1 MTGQPSKEAS
11 VTARIIDGKAISAKR
26 REQIAARVA
35 EMVAKG
41 KRPGLVVVIVG
52 EDPASQVYVRNKV
65 KACAETGIY
74 SEKIEMPETTTQE
87 ELLAVVHELNGRDD
101 IDGIL
106 VQFPLPGHLDE
117 DAVIEAIVPEKD
129 VDGFHPESIGRLVV
143 GKDTFVSCTPAGVMV
158 LLEESGVDLSGKEV
172 CVVGR
177 SNNVGKPAALLCLAQ
192 NATVT
197 MCHSRTRD
205 LPGHVG
211 AADVVIAAVG
221 RPEMIKGDW
230 IKEGAVV
237 IDIGINRLDDGRLV
251 GDVEF
256 ETAKQRASAITP
268 VPGGVG
274 PMTIAMLLENTVMS
288 AARSA
293 GLE

>member
-1 MTGQPSKEAS
+1 MDTGLKEAL

-26 REQIAARVA
+26 RAQTAERVS
-35 EMVAKG
+35 ELVAKG
-41 KRPGLVVVIVG
+41 KRPGLAVVIVG
-52 EDPASQVYVRNKV
+52 EDPASQVYVRNKER
-65 KACAETGIY
+65 ACAETGVF
-74 SEKIEMPETTTQE
+74 SEKIEMPAETTQE
-87 ELLAVVHELNGRDD
+87 ELLAVVNELNARED

-106 VQFPLPGHLDE
+106 VQFPLPAHLDE
-117 DAVIEAIVPEKD
+117 DEIIETIRADKD

-158 LLEESGVDLSGKEV
+158 LLEESGIDLTGKDV
-172 CVVGR
+172 VVVGR
-177 SNNVGKPAALLCLAQ
+177 SNNVGKPAALLCMAQ
-192 NATVT
+192 NATVQV
-197 MCHSRTRD
+197 CHSRTKD
-205 LPGHVG
+205 LADHVR

-256 ETAKQRASAITP
+256 DAACERASAITP

-274 PMTIAMLLENTVMS
+274 PMTISMLLENTVTS
-288 AARSA
+288 AARAA

>member
-1 MTGQPSKEAS
+1 VDTGNKEDL

-26 REQIAARVA
+26 RAQIAERVS
-35 EMVAKG
+35 ELVAKG
-41 KRPGLVVVIVG
+41 KRPGLAVVIVG
-52 EDPASQVYVRNKV
+52 ADPASEVYVRNKV
-65 KACAETGIY
+65 KACAETGVL
-74 SEKIEMPETTTQE
+74 SEKIEMPVETTQE
-87 ELLAVVHELNGRDD
+87 ELIAVVNELNARED

-106 VQFPLPGHLDE
+106 VQFPLPAHLDE
-117 DAVIEAIVPEKD
+117 DAVIEAIRADKD
-129 VDGFHPESIGRLVV
+129 VDGFHPESIGRLLV

-158 LLEESGVDLSGKEV
+158 LLEESGVDLTGKDV
-172 CVVGR
+172 VVVGR
-177 SNNVGKPAALLCLAQ
+177 SNNVGKPAALLCMAQ
-192 NATVT
+192 NATVQV
-197 MCHSRTRD
+197 CHSRTKD
-205 LPGHVG
+205 LAGHVR

-256 ETAKQRASAITP
+256 DAACKRASAITP

-274 PMTIAMLLENTVMS
+274 PMTISMLLENTVTS
-288 AARSA
+288 AARAA